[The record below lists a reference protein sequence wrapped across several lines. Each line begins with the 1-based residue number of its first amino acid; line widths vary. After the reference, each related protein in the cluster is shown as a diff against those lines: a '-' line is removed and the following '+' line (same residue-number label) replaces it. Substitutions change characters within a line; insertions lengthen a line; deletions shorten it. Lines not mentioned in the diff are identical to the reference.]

1 VKTVFCYSF
10 YFSLYKIPNFPLLLF
25 KYQTEFK
32 MRFFLSFLTVGIATA
47 NLPIH
52 GNHKNAVPREL
63 TVDSVK
69 ADSPLGSKL
78 LSNARRLEDENEY
91 DMSWVANYSIKFQ
104 GCHHVSQW
112 NDEAEDGDQ
121 VRIQTKRLIRFRLCP
136 SASCSIS
143 SASGCSSGYGDYII
157 DMNTFLYVY
166 FDAVEEQNE
175 YTCQNLQNNVCNCAD
190 NGEDDYS
197 EEMCL
202 YDCYSA
208 KGVADICADGN
219 PYAEDGEEEQE
230 AFQLQNYVECQQT
243 QFNYRRLEDAEE
255 DQGEEQQE
263 EDEEQEEEEQD
274 QNQNYNNVEYYIGP
288 YCAEQG
294 GSINL
299 GLFLDDTCTTYADNK
314 GGSYTYKALTGESLP
329 YSSKSIITTDC
340 MSCQQVNDGDNDNNN
355 DNNNAY
361 GVSEVCAEIYDEA
374 GKCESNLY
382 SSGVVAEANTNACT
396 YIKGIK
402 VVRRDGII
410 TQVGSKANKTA
421 SIFIGIFV
429 VAFVLLAA
437 YVYYLK
443 TKLDRVSI
451 NLAE

>member
-1 VKTVFCYSF
+1 
-10 YFSLYKIPNFPLLLF
+10 
-25 KYQTEFK
+25 
-32 MRFFLSFLTVGIATA
+32 MRFFLSFLIVGIATA

-52 GNHKNAVPREL
+52 GNPKNAIPREL
-63 TVDSVK
+63 TVDSIK

-78 LSNARRLEDENEY
+78 LSNARRLENDNGV
-91 DMSWVANYSIKFQ
+91 DMSWVVDYSIKFQ

-112 NDEAEDGDQ
+112 NSESEDGDQ
-121 VRIQTKRLIRFRLCP
+121 VLIQTKRLIRFRLCP
-136 SASCSIS
+136 TASCSVS
-143 SASGCSSGYGDYII
+143 SSSGCSSAYGDYII

-166 FDAVEEQNE
+166 FDAVQEQNE
-175 YTCQNLQNNVCNCAD
+175 YTCQNLENNVCNCAD
-190 NGEDDYS
+190 NGDDDYT

-208 KGVADICADGN
+208 QGVTDICADGN
-219 PYAEDGEEEQE
+219 PYAQDGEEQE
-230 AFQLQNYVECQQT
+230 VFKLSNYVECQQT
-243 QFNYRRLEDAEE
+243 EFNYRRLEDAEE
-255 DQGEEQQE
+255 DQDEDQEE
-263 EDEEQEEEEQD
+263 EDEEEEEEQEQD
-274 QNQNYNNVEYYIGP
+274 ENQNYNNVEYYIGP

-294 GSINL
+294 GAINL
-299 GLFLDDTCTTYADNK
+299 GLFLDNTCTTYADSK
-314 GGSYTYKALTGESLP
+314 GGSSTYKTLTGAKLP
-329 YSSKSIITTDC
+329 YSSQSIITNDC
-340 MSCQQVNDGDNDNNN
+340 MSCQQVNNGDND
-355 DNNNAY
+355 DNNAY
-361 GVSEVCAEIYDEA
+361 GVSENCAEIYDDA
-374 GKCESNLY
+374 GKCESTLY
-382 SSGVVAEANTNACT
+382 SSGVVDAPNNNACT